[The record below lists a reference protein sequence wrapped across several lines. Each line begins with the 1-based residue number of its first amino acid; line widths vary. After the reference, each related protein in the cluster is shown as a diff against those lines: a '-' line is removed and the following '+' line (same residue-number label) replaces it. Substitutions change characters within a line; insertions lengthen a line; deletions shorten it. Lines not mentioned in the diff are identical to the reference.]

1 MLLSL
6 QLVLKYHE
14 ILGKWLAL
22 ARAIVGCTAGH
33 RLPQNIREALDEANT
48 EVCLHAYCA
57 RYASD

>member
-14 ILGKWLAL
+14 ILGEWLAL

-33 RLPQNIREALDEANT
+33 RLPQNIREALT
-48 EVCLHAYCA
+48 EPATAVCLHAYCA
-57 RYASD
+57 RYAPD